1 MNYPINVSDYISI
14 DFAMTLVL
22 FAILA
27 MALIALWFD
36 LSYEPQVYDL
46 VTLLDRRVSSRAS
59 EILKQKL
66 CVTFSESILTQE
78 DYYLKYSLEN
88 QAEEIKKSL
97 EGSRYKTPKG
107 FEKETYAGAWI
118 KAEFKQPKKEVKP
131 PYFSPVKI
139 LSLEE
144 SRKISAGSIEL
155 EKVYAENNL
164 Q

>member
-1 MNYPINVSDYISI
+1 MNYPIHISYCINI

-59 EILKQKL
+59 EIFRQKL
-66 CVTFSESILTQE
+66 HITLSESILTQE
-78 DYYLKYSLEN
+78 DYDLKYSLEN

-97 EGSRYKTPKG
+97 KSSKYKPFKG
-107 FEKETYAGAWI
+107 VIKETYTGGWI
-118 KAEFKQPKKEVKP
+118 KAEFEQAKKEVKP
-131 PYFSPVKI
+131 PYFYPVKI

-144 SRKISAGSIEL
+144 SREIKVGSIEL
-155 EKVYAENNL
+155 EKVYAENNT
-164 Q
+164 

>member
-1 MNYPINVSDYISI
+1 MNYPINVSDYIDI
-14 DFAMTLVL
+14 DFAMNLIL

-36 LSYEPQVYDL
+36 LRYKPQVYDL

-59 EILKQKL
+59 EIFKQKL
-66 CVTFSESILTQE
+66 RVTFSESILTQQ
-78 DYYLKYSLEN
+78 DYDLKYSLEN

-97 EGSRYKTPKG
+97 KSSKYKPFKG
-107 FEKETYAGAWI
+107 VIKETYTGGWI

-131 PYFSPVKI
+131 PYFSPVKT

-144 SRKISAGSIEL
+144 SREIKVGSIEL
-155 EKVYAENNL
+155 EKVYAENNT
-164 Q
+164 